1 MIMYSEN
8 KYNAL
13 ICELAETI
21 GVESTSIEYA
31 LKDIK
36 KTEIK
41 KAEIEKTA
49 QLLREHFTGAVFN
62 IPLSGFE
69 FYYLKV
75 RKISFT
81 DTMIYFD
88 GDVLSKGIT
97 LKIGSTC
104 VKYDANTSISLSYF
118 NVKLDNEDI
127 VNELSNYLVMDFD
140 MIKKKIESSLK
151 YIDIVSKHFLPEKL
165 NLA

>member
-1 MIMYSEN
+1 MIMYREN
-8 KYNAL
+8 KYNEL
-13 ICELAETI
+13 ICKLAETI
-21 GVESTSIEYA
+21 GVESTSIEDA
-31 LKDIK
+31 LKGLK
-36 KTEIK
+36 KKEIK

-97 LKIGSTC
+97 LKIGSTY

-118 NVKLDNEDI
+118 DIDPDDEDI
-127 VNELSNYLVMDFD
+127 VNNLSNYLVMDFNL
-140 MIKKKIESSLK
+140 MKKKIESSLK
-151 YIDIVSKHFLPEKL
+151 YIDVVSKHFLPK
-165 NLA
+165 N

>member
-1 MIMYSEN
+1 MYREN
-8 KYNAL
+8 KYNEL

-21 GVESTSIEYA
+21 GVESTVIEGA
-31 LKDIK
+31 LKGLK
-36 KTEIK
+36 RKEIK
-41 KAEIEKTA
+41 RAEIEKTA
-49 QLLREHFTGAVFN
+49 KLLREHFTGAVFN

-118 NVKLDNEDI
+118 GDIDPDDEDI
-127 VNELSNYLVMDFD
+127 VNKLSEYLVMDFD
-140 MIKKKIESSLK
+140 LIKKKIELSLK

>member
-1 MIMYSEN
+1 MYNEI
-8 KYNAL
+8 KYNEL

-97 LKIGSTC
+97 LMIGNTY
-104 VKYDANTSISLSYF
+104 VKYDVNASISLSHF
-118 NVKLDNEDI
+118 NIKLDDEDI
-127 VNELSNYLVMDFD
+127 VNELSKYLVMNFD
-140 MIKKKIESSLK
+140 LMKKNIESSLK
-151 YIDIVSKHFLPEKL
+151 YIDFVSKHFLPE
-165 NLA
+165 N

>member
-1 MIMYSEN
+1 MYNEN
-8 KYNAL
+8 KYNEL

-49 QLLREHFTGAVFN
+49 QLLREHFTGVVFN

-75 RKISFT
+75 RKISFA

-97 LKIGSTC
+97 LKIGGTC
-104 VKYDANTSISLSYF
+104 VKYDVNVSIALSYF
-118 NVKLDNEDI
+118 NVKTDDEYI
-127 VNELSNYLVMDFD
+127 VDKLSEYLVMDFD
-140 MIKKKIESSLK
+140 LMKKKIESSLK
-151 YIDIVSKHFLPEKL
+151 YIDAVSKHFLPE
-165 NLA
+165 N

>member
-1 MIMYSEN
+1 MYREN
-8 KYNAL
+8 KYNEL

-104 VKYDANTSISLSYF
+104 VKYDANASISLSYF
-118 NVKLDNEDI
+118 DVKTDDEDI
-127 VNELSNYLVMDFD
+127 VDELSEYLVMNFD
-140 MIKKKIESSLK
+140 LMKKKIESSLK
-151 YIDIVSKHFLPEKL
+151 YIDIVSKHFLPE
-165 NLA
+165 N

>member
-1 MIMYSEN
+1 MYSEN
-8 KYNAL
+8 KYNEL

-49 QLLREHFTGAVFN
+49 QLLKEHFTGAVFN

-81 DTMIYFD
+81 DTMIYFG
-88 GDVLSKGIT
+88 GDVLSKGVT
-97 LKIGSTC
+97 LMIGSTY
-104 VKYDANTSISLSYF
+104 VKYDVNASISLSHF
-118 NVKLDNEDI
+118 NVKLDNENI
-127 VNELSNYLVMDFD
+127 VNELSEHLVINFD
-140 MIKKKIESSLK
+140 LMKKNIESSLK
-151 YIDIVSKHFLPEKL
+151 YIDVVSKHFLPEK
-165 NLA
+165 

>member
-8 KYNAL
+8 KYNEL

-21 GVESTSIEYA
+21 GIESTIIESA

-36 KTEIK
+36 KKTEIK
-41 KAEIEKTA
+41 RTEIEKTA
-49 QLLREHFTGAVFN
+49 KLLREHFTGAVFN

-104 VKYDANTSISLSYF
+104 VKYDANTSINLSYF
-118 NVKLDNEDI
+118 NVNPDDEDI
-127 VNELSNYLVMDFD
+127 VDELSNYLVMDFD
-140 MIKKKIESSLK
+140 LMKKKIESSLK
-151 YIDIVSKHFLPEKL
+151 YIDVVSKHFLPE
-165 NLA
+165 N

>member
-1 MIMYSEN
+1 MIMYNEN
-8 KYNAL
+8 KYNEL

-49 QLLREHFTGAVFN
+49 QLLREHFTGVVFN

-75 RKISFT
+75 RKISFA

-97 LKIGSTC
+97 LKIGGTC
-104 VKYDANTSISLSYF
+104 VKYDVNVSIALSYF
-118 NVKLDNEDI
+118 NVKTDDEYI
-127 VNELSNYLVMDFD
+127 VDKLSEYLVMDFD
-140 MIKKKIESSLK
+140 LMKKKIESSLK
-151 YIDIVSKHFLPEKL
+151 YIDAVSKHFLPE
-165 NLA
+165 N

>member
-1 MIMYSEN
+1 MIMYREN
-8 KYNAL
+8 KYNEL

-21 GVESTSIEYA
+21 GVESTSIEDA
-31 LKDIK
+31 LKGIK
-36 KTEIK
+36 KKEIK

-49 QLLREHFTGAVFN
+49 KLLREHFRGVVFN
-62 IPLSGFE
+62 VPLSGFE

-81 DTMIYFD
+81 NTMIYFD

-97 LKIGSTC
+97 LKIGSTY

-118 NVKLDNEDI
+118 NINPDDEDI
-127 VNELSNYLVMDFD
+127 VNNLSNYLVMDFD
-140 MIKKKIESSLK
+140 LMKKKIESSLK
-151 YIDIVSKHFLPEKL
+151 YIDVVSKHFLPK
-165 NLA
+165 N

>member
-1 MIMYSEN
+1 MIMYREN
-8 KYNAL
+8 KYNEL

-104 VKYDANTSISLSYF
+104 VKYDANASISLSYF
-118 NVKLDNEDI
+118 DVKTDDEDI
-127 VNELSNYLVMDFD
+127 VDELSEYLVMNFD
-140 MIKKKIESSLK
+140 LMKKKIESSLK
-151 YIDIVSKHFLPEKL
+151 YIDIVSKHFLPE
-165 NLA
+165 N

>member
-1 MIMYSEN
+1 MIMYREN
-8 KYNAL
+8 KYNEL

-21 GVESTSIEYA
+21 GVESTSIEGA
-31 LKDIK
+31 LKGIK
-36 KTEIK
+36 RKEFK
-41 KAEIEKTA
+41 RAEIEKTA
-49 QLLREHFTGAVFN
+49 KLLREHFTGVVFN
-62 IPLSGFE
+62 VPLSGFE

-97 LKIGSTC
+97 LKIGSTY

-118 NVKLDNEDI
+118 NINPDDEDI
-127 VNELSNYLVMDFD
+127 VNNLSNYLVMDFD
-140 MIKKKIESSLK
+140 LMKKKIELSLK
-151 YIDIVSKHFLPEKL
+151 YIDVVSKHFLPK
-165 NLA
+165 N